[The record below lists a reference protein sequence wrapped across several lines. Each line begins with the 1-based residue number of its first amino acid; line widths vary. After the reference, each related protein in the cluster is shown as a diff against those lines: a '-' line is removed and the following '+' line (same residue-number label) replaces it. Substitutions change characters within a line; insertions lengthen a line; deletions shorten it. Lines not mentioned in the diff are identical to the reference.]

1 MSLPVSHFSFRSTNS
16 TAAPGPVS
24 PNQSRK
30 KKSSKNLT
38 ALWKWTVRRSAARKL
53 ILISA
58 TFSMTAPARRLALL
72 HQLRHSSFHP
82 SREIEGIRLWPIFA
96 IGRRGRG
103 SVRRRLDRSQL
114 TVQLAAS
121 NKPSFC
127 LTCHRSR
134 ITRPGGGRTKSLD
147 IGSEFAELRQQADP
161 ANV

>member
-1 MSLPVSHFSFRSTNS
+1 GFTLMSLPVSHFSFRSTNS

-96 IGRRGRG
+96 IVRRGRG

-114 TVQLAAS
+114 TGFNWLQAISHLFAS
-121 NKPSFC
+121 PV
-127 LTCHRSR
+127 TDHV
-134 ITRPGGGRTKSLD
+134 SL
-147 IGSEFAELRQQADP
+147 GLEADGQKVSTSVRNLP
-161 ANV
+161 N